1 MVLRRCTIQHLQ
13 NAHRPLSI
21 EKMQPGSY
29 PTTPSCGDIQKICE
43 NLPISPCIL
52 GACVLGHQVCQKCNL
67 PFLVCAINCS
77 NSLFLF
83 HQFVPFF
90 ILCLDIIGN
99 PDHANLE
106 EDLVSIGWISD
117 YAEMVIKERVEL
129 KPIMVIIKSMS
140 MACQQTKTIRLVRAA

>member
-1 MVLRRCTIQHLQ
+1 MRFGASGMS
-13 NAHRPLSI
+13 N
-21 EKMQPGSY
+21 MQP
-29 PTTPSCGDIQKICE
+29 
-43 NLPISPCIL
+43 
-52 GACVLGHQVCQKCNL
+52 A
-67 PFLVCAINCS
+67 FLRLRKLINCS

-106 EDLVSIGWISD
+106 EDLVSIGWIGD

-129 KPIMVIIKSMS
+129 KPVMVIIKSMS
-140 MACQQTKTIRLVRAA
+140 TACQQTKTVRLARAA